1 MDNSFT
7 KMKMKRKLFR
17 KWFSLLTVMLV
28 TVTLIFLLEV
38 LSSMDIEFDDYIIA
52 HPYTGRI

>member
-1 MDNSFT
+1 MDNSFS
-7 KMKMKRKLFR
+7 KMNLKRKLFK
-17 KWFSLLTVMLV
+17 KWFTLLTVMLV

-38 LSSMDIEFDDYIIA
+38 LSSMDIEFDDVMV